1 VTEEAPAPG
10 CCKEQCC
17 GGDAGAPDPVQEPSS
32 GSTGEEE
39 GEPHLASLRPHP
51 SSEFRTPIPSD
62 QLGGE
67 SEESD
72 GKGKAYP
79 ALSFL
84 PQSLLIGWLSF

>member
-32 GSTGEEE
+32 GSTGEE

-62 QLGGE
+62 QLRGE
-67 SEESD
+67 SEELRRAME
-72 GKGKAYP
+72 KAKP
-79 ALSFL
+79 TLFCPSCL
-84 PQSLLIGWLSF
+84 GVC